1 MGMHVFMGKIYALIQ
16 FSLTLSSLRSISMSN
31 LNWNMKLL
39 EQNETLVDS
48 DQEKSHFVISY
59 SRDSE
64 IGGPKISVVSS
75 KM

>member
-1 MGMHVFMGKIYALIQ
+1 M
-16 FSLTLSSLRSISMSN
+16 SI

-39 EQNETLVDS
+39 EKNETLVDS